1 MANDYIWHGE
11 NGKEF
16 AVSSQA
22 SADFQKDYVDKR
34 IAELYN
40 PSAEGIMFADG
51 ESLQHKLDSGA
62 LQGKAGTD
70 GKDGLPGEKGEK
82 GDKGD
87 TGDRGERGPIGP
99 KGEKGDKG
107 DQGEQGEKGEKGDTG
122 EKGEKGDKG
131 DMPTVPTNISA
142 FINDSGYITSTVQN
156 VESIDYLGSLESNK
170 VYCITTDAAQIIGL
184 PEEVDVT
191 IQNQIL
197 IYLNSTAAIEIVWGD
212 NVIFVGN
219 EIPDIGIGAYRIIF
233 EFNPALERWVA
244 GVIQDG
250 AVN

>member
-1 MANDYIWHGE
+1 
-11 NGKEF
+11 
-16 AVSSQA
+16 
-22 SADFQKDYVDKR
+22 
-34 IAELYN
+34 
-40 PSAEGIMFADG
+40 MFADG

-99 KGEKGDKG
+99 KGDKG
-107 DQGEQGEKGEKGDTG
+107 DT
-122 EKGEKGDKG
+122 
-131 DMPTVPTNISA
+131 PTIPTKISA
-142 FINDSGYITSTVQN
+142 FTNDSGYITSTVQN
-156 VESIDYLGSLESNK
+156 VECIDCLDPLESNK
-170 VYCITTDAAQIIGL
+170 VYCITTDAAQIVGL